1 MYNWNPSDHEWMD
14 VNCLLVEKKG
24 ISLGCGPTQVKL
36 WKLQHF
42 LAKWKAIVHMG
53 AMSMELIP
61 KVEGMAHFQD

>member
-1 MYNWNPSDHEWMD
+1 MIMIPCEWMD
-14 VNCLLVEKKG
+14 VNCTGVEKKG

-42 LAKWKAIVHMG
+42 LAKWKAIVYMG